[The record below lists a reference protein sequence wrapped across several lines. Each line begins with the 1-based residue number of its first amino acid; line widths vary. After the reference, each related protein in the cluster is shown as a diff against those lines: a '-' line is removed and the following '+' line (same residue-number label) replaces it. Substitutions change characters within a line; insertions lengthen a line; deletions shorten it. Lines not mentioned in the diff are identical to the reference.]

1 MKGVITMLYEDYA
14 KQLTQLEKELETTK
28 SEERKKELIELI
40 ENTKEQMIFA
50 PTREDLWEYLHW

>member
-1 MKGVITMLYEDYA
+1 MLYEDYQE
-14 KQLTQLEKELETTK
+14 QLAQLEQELKTTEN
-28 SEERKKELIELI
+28 EERKKELIELI

>member
-1 MKGVITMLYEDYA
+1 MLYEDYA